1 MPRPCLTHAQQ
12 RNPEHTPTGARAKP
26 PQSKLPNHLGP
37 KAWGL
42 LSSRGWGD
50 SSKPQQVMG
59 CRGLLIPLQSPEPFG
74 QGATGCG
81 CGVPECQHCP
91 RTSHSLCPTSA
102 LPVRGASGAALPG
115 NCYLSSFFGLLS
127 VLHVLGCV
135 TVPVCGKELG
145 GHRDP
150 PTGTGTSCCHPR
162 AGHRVALTRRH
173 HLLPPGL
180 PRRPTGTP
188 PPPGPAQVPPMSPC
202 SKTCQV

>member
-1 MPRPCLTHAQQ
+1 MAFGSHTLMPRPCLTQAQQ

-26 PQSKLPNHLGP
+26 PQSKFPNHLGP

-42 LSSRGWGD
+42 LSSRDWGD

-74 QGATGCG
+74 QGDTGCG

-145 GHRDP
+145 GV
-150 PTGTGTSCCHPR
+150 TGTLPR
-162 AGHRVALTRRH
+162 AQARPAAI
-173 HLLPPGL
+173 PGL
-180 PRRPTGTP
+180 GTEWH
-188 PPPGPAQVPPMSPC
+188 
-202 SKTCQV
+202 